1 MNNEFKRMQKLA
13 GLITENMTSSTKVY
27 KSNPFNELYKVTN
40 FPEGDLQDENMKDV
54 LNTIYLDSY
63 SKPISE
69 LINNGF
75 TEEVERYLNDLKS
88 HQQVYVYTDGE
99 GRLTITDSLKIF
111 DEGYQTEKEW
121 KVKNWVEI

>member
-1 MNNEFKRMQKLA
+1 MQKLA
-13 GLITENMTSSTKVY
+13 SLITENMTSSTKVY

-40 FPEGDLQDENMKDV
+40 FPEGDLQDENVKDV

-88 HQQVYVYTDGE
+88 HQQVYVYADGE

-111 DEGYQTEKEW
+111 DKGYQTEKEW